1 MTLPGLT
8 RPRENKGIHLSTP
21 PRMSARKRT
30 PAPANDDTFVSSI
43 GPAPK
48 LSERLPGMSDYQLRA
63 YQSSAAR
70 ISGDP
75 AHPKH
80 AAAVRAVPQIEEEI
94 RRRAAL
100 LDAPP

>member
-1 MTLPGLT
+1 
-8 RPRENKGIHLSTP
+8 
-21 PRMSARKRT
+21 MSERKRT
-30 PAPANDDTFVSSI
+30 PAPANDDTAVSSI

-63 YQSSAAR
+63 YQSSAIR

-80 AAAVRAVPQIEEEI
+80 EAAVRAVPQIEEEI

-100 LDAPP
+100 LAGPP